1 MYTINNELSRP
12 KDIQQSFCSKM
23 SEKTKNDRRFKTEKS
38 TKTVIV
44 VLIKCTKITLKS
56 KNVNLIYS
64 KQREKQNHKLYDNS
78 VFRNDR

>member
-12 KDIQQSFCSKM
+12 KDIQQSFCLKM
-23 SEKTKNDRRFKTEKS
+23 PKKTKNDRRFKTEKS
-38 TKTVIV
+38 TKTVIA
-44 VLIKCTKITLKS
+44 VLIKCTKITSKS

-64 KQREKQNHKLYDNS
+64 KRREKQIHKLYDNS